1 MSKSTDKATK
11 QLEAIAALMTGQNVV
26 LGGIA
31 WSIFTLLFFM
41 LFSIT
46 PPGQDSP
53 FWYLLGTYILETA
66 PFFLATWLCYRNWQS
81 PQIASGREV
90 WLFIGLGMAGYS
102 TANVLFGLWELYFGL
117 DPEIS
122 PADLFYLAF
131 TVLVGWGMI
140 LAVLPRRLNL
150 ELRQWLI
157 IGGIAAAGILIS
169 FWVSFGTEDQDAFVP
184 FQLDRFR
191 SIPAAYAQ
199 APAPQAPPAPA
210 SPAPPVDP
218 NAAPAPA
225 LPEEAAEAEDSNAP
239 GFILALDNFLS
250 NFANPVNAFYTIS
263 DVALMIIAA
272 TLLLAFWGGRFSQSW
287 RMIAAAA
294 LAKYV
299 ADLAFKL
306 ATKLPGDYESGGL
319 FDVFYVFSGVLYCMG
334 AALEFDVSTSSRAGR
349 GRRRRGGT

>member
-1 MSKSTDKATK
+1 MSKSTRKATQ

-46 PPGQDSP
+46 PPGQDAP
-53 FWYLLGTYILETA
+53 YWYLYGTYILETA

-81 PQIASGREV
+81 TQIVSGREV
-90 WLFIGLGMAGYS
+90 WLFIGLGMACYS
-102 TANVLFGLWELYFGL
+102 IGNVLFGIWELGFGL

-122 PADLFYLAF
+122 PADFFYLSF

-140 LAVLPRRLNL
+140 LAVLIRRLNL
-150 ELRQWLI
+150 EVRQWLI
-157 IGGIAAAGILIS
+157 IAGIAAAGILLS
-169 FWVSFGTEDQDAFVP
+169 FWVSFGTEDQDALRLP
-184 FQLDRFR
+184 RA
-191 SIPAAYAQ
+191 IPVAYAQ

-210 SPAPPVDP
+210 DP
-218 NAAPAPA
+218 NAPPAPA
-225 LPEEAAEAEDSNAP
+225 DPAAVPPAAVPPAAVPESEEANAP
-239 GFILALDNFLS
+239 GFILALDDVLS

-334 AALEFDVSTSSRAGR
+334 AALEFDVSTSSRSGR
-349 GRRRRGGT
+349 GRRRRGGST

>member
-1 MSKSTDKATK
+1 MSKSTEKATK
-11 QLEAIAALMTGQNVV
+11 QLEALTALMTGQNVV

-53 FWYLLGTYILETA
+53 LWYLYGTYVLETT

-90 WLFIGLGMAGYS
+90 WLYFGLGMASYAVG
-102 TANVLFGLWELYFGL
+102 NVLFGIWELGFSL

-122 PADLFYLAF
+122 PADFFYLSF
-131 TVLVGWGMI
+131 TVLVGWAMT

-150 ELRQWLI
+150 EVRQWLI
-157 IGGIAAAGILIS
+157 IGGIAVAGTLFAIWAAI
-169 FWVSFGTEDQDAFVP
+169 GTEDQDALAPPTIDFALGV
-184 FQLDRFR
+184 
-191 SIPAAYAQ
+191 PAAHA
-199 APAPQAPPAPA
+199 QAPPAPVA
-210 SPAPPVDP
+210 PDAPISPAP
-218 NAAPAPA
+218 AAPAPI
-225 LPEEAAEAEDSNAP
+225 EEAAESEAANAP
-239 GFILALDNFLS
+239 GFIIALDSFLA
-250 NFANPVNAFYTIS
+250 NFARPINNFYTIS

-299 ADLAFKL
+299 ADIDFKL

-319 FDVFYVFSGVLYCMG
+319 LEVFYVFSGILYCMG
-334 AALEFDVSTSSRAGR
+334 AALEFEVSTSSRSGR

>member
-1 MSKSTDKATK
+1 
-11 QLEAIAALMTGQNVV
+11 MTGTNVV

-31 WSIFTLLFFM
+31 WSVFTLLFFM

-46 PPGQDSP
+46 PPGEDSP

-90 WLFIGLGMAGYS
+90 WLFIGLGMACYS
-102 TANVLFGLWELYFGL
+102 IANVLFGIWELYFGL

-122 PADLFYLAF
+122 PADLFYLGF
-131 TVLVGWGMI
+131 TILVGWGMI

-150 ELRQWLI
+150 EVRQWLI
-157 IGGIAAAGILIS
+157 VVGIAAAGILLSI
-169 FWVSFGTEDQDAFVP
+169 WASFGTEDQDAFVP
-184 FQLDRFR
+184 ALPLMGM
-191 SIPAAYAQ
+191 PAAHAQ
-199 APAPQAPPAPA
+199 VTVAQNSPPAAPPVQTAPNN
-210 SPAPPVDP
+210 APPVDP
-218 NAAPAPA
+218 NVQPVPTAPAPDLA
-225 LPEEAAEAEDSNAP
+225 VEEEEEANAP
-239 GFILALDNFLS
+239 GIILALDRFLA
-250 NFANPVNAFYTIS
+250 NFARPVNTFYTIS

-319 FDVFYVFSGVLYCMG
+319 FEVFYVFGGVLYCMG
-334 AALEFDVSTSSRAGR
+334 AALEFDVSTSRTGR